1 MHNRTTAHAS
11 AIAAGVLLALFAA
24 LTVSLVFVDRQPIA
38 GDGSKCWMRAN
49 KANIQHA
56 ATKITNM
63 PYWEQW
69 LRLLFLNELNSNYVR
84 CFGVPACA

>member
-1 MHNRTTAHAS
+1 
-11 AIAAGVLLALFAA
+11 
-24 LTVSLVFVDRQPIA
+24 
-38 GDGSKCWMRAN
+38 MRAN

-69 LRLLFLNELNSNYVR
+69 PRLLFLNELNSNYVR
-84 CFGVPACA
+84 CFGVPACSYMDIFSSSLLRILSAHSLILWQIHI

>member
-1 MHNRTTAHAS
+1 
-11 AIAAGVLLALFAA
+11 
-24 LTVSLVFVDRQPIA
+24 
-38 GDGSKCWMRAN
+38 MRARG
-49 KANIQHA
+49 ANIQRA